1 MRDGL
6 MEQVTSRM
14 VCGGGGVLTGTA
26 GAGHEGQSCWFEPQ
40 AGPRSRCV
48 GVCSAG
54 LDRDTLSSGR
64 QEMGRAGE
72 ALGTQ
77 DTARE
82 NVQNAFLS
90 WIRMTASKGRL
101 VTQSET
107 KEGYGTWHCASPG
120 DSLELRSEGG

>member
-1 MRDGL
+1 MDEEGL
-6 MEQVTSRM
+6 VEQVTSRV
-14 VCGGGGVLTGTA
+14 VCEGGGASTGTG
-26 GAGHEGQSCWFEPQ
+26 GAGHEGQSCWFKIQ
-40 AGPRSRCV
+40 AGPRSRFV

-72 ALGTQ
+72 GLGTQ

-90 WIRMTASKGRL
+90 WIRMTASKGRS
-101 VTQSET
+101 VT
-107 KEGYGTWHCASPG
+107 
-120 DSLELRSEGG
+120 